1 MDGRATPEGLGATSG
16 RRASLTALAGV
27 LGAVAL
33 MLMMLT
39 WAASIGPDEIVAGGR
54 APSYETITPTV
65 TEDADAAGRTRDRDG
80 ESHPLLWMII
90 TITATVLA
98 SVVILAAALNVVRWL
113 LTRNWHT
120 YREPE
125 PDEIAFDTIGVP
137 ALARAVAEGAQ
148 DQRRALSEG
157 SPRNAIVECWH
168 RFEQQ
173 AASVGVHRFAWE
185 TSSEFTLRVLDDL
198 SADTAA
204 VTELADLYRD
214 ARHSQ
219 HEITEEMRG
228 RARAAL
234 DRIYRSTG
242 TPTAAP

>member
-1 MDGRATPEGLGATSG
+1 MDGHPAAEQPDAGAA
-16 RRASLTALAGV
+16 RRASLTAVVGV
-27 LGAVAL
+27 LAAVGL
-33 MLMMLT
+33 MLVMLT
-39 WAASIGPDEIVAGGR
+39 WASSIGPDEIVAGGG
-54 APSYETITPTV
+54 APSYRTVTPTV
-65 TEDADAAGRTRDRDG
+65 SEAADGAGRPRDGDG

-90 TITATVLA
+90 TITATFLA
-98 SVVILAAALNVVRWL
+98 SLVLLAAALSVVRWL
-113 LTRNWHT
+113 LTRNWHR
-120 YREPE
+120 YRERD
-125 PDEIAFDTIGVP
+125 PDEIAFETIGVP
-137 ALARAVAEGAQ
+137 ALARAVADGAQ
-148 DQRRALSEG
+148 GQRRALSEG

-234 DRIYRSTG
+234 ERIYRSLG
-242 TPTAAP
+242 TPTVAP